1 MQDILLCGWRGQ
13 LLREVNKAYK
23 ADGMQSTP
31 ILVDL
36 RHLPPKKKIV
46 TLKLKQMSLAATKHL
61 CSKTNYFL
69 QSKMCNTYLCA
80 LPLKISCLT
89 MNATSCA
96 SPIGNRAY
104 LIVILL

>member
-36 RHLPPKKKIV
+36 RHLPPKKKN
-46 TLKLKQMSLAATKHL
+46 SH
-61 CSKTNYFL
+61 
-69 QSKMCNTYLCA
+69 
-80 LPLKISCLT
+80 PKIEADEFGC
-89 MNATSCA
+89 
-96 SPIGNRAY
+96 Y
-104 LIVILL
+104 